1 MPQKAQDYINQGK
14 TNLSSA
20 VSSLQQALGAAE
32 KAENKAVIQQA
43 ISSVNNASNDLC
55 NYKD

>member
-32 KAENKAVIQQA
+32 KSENKAVIQQA
-43 ISSVNNASNDLC
+43 ISAVNNASNDLC

>member
-14 TNLSSA
+14 TDLSSA

-43 ISSVNNASNDLC
+43 ISAVNNASNDLC

>member
-1 MPQKAQDYINQGK
+1 MPLKAQDYVNQSK
-14 TNLSSA
+14 TNVAAA

-43 ISSVNNASNDLC
+43 IGALNNATNNLC

>member
-14 TNLSSA
+14 TNVSAA
-20 VSSLQQALGAAE
+20 VSCLQQALGTAE
-32 KAENKAVIQQA
+32 KAENKDVIQQA
-43 ISSVNNASNDLC
+43 ISALNNASNDLC